1 MTFSFHPKAERD
13 IAEATDFYAEQA
25 GRAVAERFLDEI
37 ERAIRLLVE
46 YPDLGVPVARGRR
59 MFPLN
64 IFPYAL
70 VYRITEG
77 GIRIL
82 IVRHQHR
89 KPGFGRGRR

>member
-1 MTFSFHPKAERD
+1 MRFSLHPEAEHD

-25 GRAVAERFLDEI
+25 GRTVAKRFLDEV

-46 YPDLGVPVARGRR
+46 YPDLGVPFARGRR

-70 VYRITEG
+70 VYPATES

-89 KPGFGRGRR
+89 KPGFGRRRR

>member
-1 MTFSFHPKAERD
+1 MRFSLHPEAEHD

-25 GRAVAERFLDEI
+25 GRTAAERFLDEV
-37 ERAIRLLVE
+37 ERAIRHLVE
-46 YPDLGVPVARGRR
+46 YPDLGVPFARSRR

-70 VYRITEG
+70 VYRATES

-89 KPGFGRGRR
+89 KPGFGRERS

>member
-1 MTFSFHPKAERD
+1 MRFSFHPEAERD
-13 IAEATDFYAEQA
+13 IAEATDFYAGQA
-25 GRAVAERFLDEI
+25 GRAVAERFLDEV
-37 ERAIRLLVE
+37 ERAIRLLLE
-46 YPDLGVPVARGRR
+46 YPDLGVPLARDRR

-70 VYRITEG
+70 VYRTTES